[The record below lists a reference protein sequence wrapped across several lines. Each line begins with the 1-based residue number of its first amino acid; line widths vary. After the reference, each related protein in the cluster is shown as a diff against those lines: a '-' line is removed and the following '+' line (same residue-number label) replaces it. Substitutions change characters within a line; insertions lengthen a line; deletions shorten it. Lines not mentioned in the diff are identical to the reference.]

1 MRQFGFRA
9 RLLVILL
16 LFAAL
21 PALVVTV
28 AWSVAVTRLLP
39 MVSSDAMWDRV
50 ATTGEA
56 AVEAAR
62 SLPLTPAQAAAIDA
76 HQRELT
82 RSLTLATRFRY
93 LVARVLPLLLVGAL
107 VGLGVLVLVA
117 SRVAGHLSR
126 QLSRPLHE
134 LVGWTERIARAE
146 PLPDDPPRRGAP
158 EFALLRRRMRT
169 MARELDKGRA
179 RALETERLRSFRETA
194 RQVAHEL
201 RNPLTPIRFAIARL
215 EREAPPSV
223 AEPVE
228 VLAVESARL
237 ERMARDFAQFGRLL
251 EGPSADV
258 DLGELARYTASAIG
272 AGELPLTVEVEP
284 GLALVH
290 GYHDALARALSNV
303 LLNAVEACRDG
314 GTVVVRARNAAVA
327 GRPGVVLEV
336 TDTGSGIAPDQ
347 LDRMWDPYV
356 TSKGTGTGL
365 GLAIVRQ
372 IVTAH
377 DGVVGATS
385 APGRGTTI
393 SIGLPASETLAFT
406 GEWDL
411 WTKQS
416 SSPSP
421 SSS

>member
-1 MRQFGFRA
+1 MRQLGFRA
-9 RLLVILL
+9 RLLIILL

-21 PALVVTV
+21 PALVLTV
-28 AWSVAVTRLLP
+28 AWSATVARLLP
-39 MVSSDAMWDRV
+39 LVSSDAMWERV
-50 ATTGEA
+50 AETGDA
-56 AVEAAR
+56 ALQVAR
-62 SLPLTPAQAAAIDA
+62 SLPLTAEQRAIVDA
-76 HQRELT
+76 HQAELT
-82 RSLTLATRFRY
+82 RSVTLAVRFRF
-93 LVARVLPLLLVGAL
+93 LAARVLPILIVGAL
-107 VGLGVLVLVA
+107 VGLAILVLVA

-134 LVGWTERIARAE
+134 LVGWTERIARSE

-169 MARELDKGRA
+169 MARELEKGRM

-201 RNPLTPIRFAIARL
+201 KNPLTPIRFAIARL
-215 EREAPPSV
+215 ERDAPPGL

-258 DLGELARYTASAIG
+258 DLGELARYTVGALG
-272 AGELPLTVEVEP
+272 AGDPPIELEVEP

-290 GYHDALARALSNV
+290 GYHDALARALGNV
-303 LLNAVEACRDG
+303 LLNAVDACRSG
-314 GTVVVRARNAAVA
+314 GSVAVGVRNATV
-327 GRPGVVLEV
+327 GGHPGVVVEV
-336 TDTGSGIAPDQ
+336 SDTGSGIEPEQ
-347 LDRMWDPYV
+347 LSRIWDPYF

-377 DGVVGATS
+377 DGVVEATS
-385 APGRGTTI
+385 APGSGTTI
-393 SIGLPASETLAFT
+393 TIGLPASDTLAFT

-411 WTKQS
+411 WTRTT
-416 SSPSP
+416 SPP
-421 SSS
+421 PA